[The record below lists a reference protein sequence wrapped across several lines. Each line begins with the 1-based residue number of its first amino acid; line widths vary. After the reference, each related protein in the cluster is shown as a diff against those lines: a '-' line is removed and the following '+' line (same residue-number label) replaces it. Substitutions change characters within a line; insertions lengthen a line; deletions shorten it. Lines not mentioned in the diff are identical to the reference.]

1 MQKPLLNFYW
11 IKDRPWRLLAFGFG
25 SGLSRYAPGTV
36 GTLWAWVLGLGFPLA
51 FPNSLESEIIFLLF
65 VGFFVGI
72 WACGKSGVEI
82 KTPDHSGMV
91 WDEMLA
97 FWFILM
103 MIYPTSWFYQIL
115 AFILFRFFDIVK
127 PGPIAWVDQFFKNWQ
142 PTSSQEPWAEYVYGL
157 GVMLDDILAACCTLI
172 CISILIRLGI

>member
-25 SGLSRYAPGTV
+25 SGLSPYAPGTV
-36 GTLWAWVLGLGFPLA
+36 GTLWAWVIGLGFPLA

-97 FWFILM
+97 FWFISSSLVLLLGL
-103 MIYPTSWFYQIL
+103 INFLKIGNQPL
-115 AFILFRFFDIVK
+115 VK
-127 PGPIAWVDQFFKNWQ
+127 
-142 PTSSQEPWAEYVYGL
+142 SL
-157 GVMLDDILAACCTLI
+157 GQNMFTASA
-172 CISILIRLGI
+172 